1 MCRSTVFLKD
11 WRDTLVVRMRIML
24 VGGGSGGHFYPLVA
38 VAETLRT
45 LNTKRPLELYY
56 IGPNPYEK
64 TELDRL
70 NINYLY
76 CPAGK
81 RRRYFS
87 LLNYLDI
94 FKILAGFFIAVLKLY
109 LVYPDVIFSKGSFTS
124 VPVLWAARFL
134 RIPVV
139 IHESDA
145 IAGRANLLTKSFAR
159 AVAISYPEAATYF
172 PKEKTA
178 LIGIPMREAIRKPP
192 ADPFATLGIPNDL
205 PLILVT
211 GGSLGAEYINN
222 IVLRALP
229 KLLPNFRV
237 FHLCGAQLYEDT
249 RLTAKALLKDEA
261 LVDRYYVHPHVNAT
275 VMAALYQASALI
287 VSRSGSSAIH
297 EIAYY
302 GKPSILIPIPET
314 ISRDQRT
321 NAYAYTRSGAA
332 SVLEQENTTE
342 HLLAAEIQT
351 IIGDPTRYKH
361 MAAAAKAFAL
371 PDAAIRVSEL
381 LVGIGKE
388 HDSD

>member
-1 MCRSTVFLKD
+1 
-11 WRDTLVVRMRIML
+11 ML

-45 LNTKRPLELYY
+45 LSTKKPLELYY
-56 IGPNPYEK
+56 IGPTPYEAN
-64 TELDRL
+64 ELKRL
-70 NINYLY
+70 DIKYLH

-87 LLNYLDI
+87 LLNYLDL
-94 FKILAGFFIAVLKLY
+94 FKILAGFFIATIKLY
-109 LVYPDVIFSKGSFTS
+109 IVYPDVIFSKGSFTS
-124 VPVLWAARFL
+124 VPVLWAARLL

-145 IAGRANLLTKSFAR
+145 IAGRANLVSKNFAR
-159 AVAISYPEAATYF
+159 AIAIAYPEAAAYF

-178 LIGIPMREAIRKPP
+178 LVGIPIRDALRTPP

-222 IVLRALP
+222 ITLRALP
-229 KLLPNFRV
+229 ELLTNFRV
-237 FHLCGAQLYEDT
+237 FHLCGAQLYDST
-249 RLTAKALLKDEA
+249 ILTAKSLLKDEA
-261 LVDRYYVHPHVNAT
+261 LVSRYYVHPHVNAT
-275 VMAALYQASALI
+275 VMAALYQASTLI

-302 GKPSILIPIPET
+302 GKPSVLIPIPET

-321 NAYAYTRSGAA
+321 NAYAYARSGAA

-351 IIGDPTRYKH
+351 IIGDHTRYEH
-361 MAAAAKAFAL
+361 MAKAAGDFAL
-371 PDAAIRVSEL
+371 RDASSRVSEL
-381 LVGIGKE
+381 LVGIANE
-388 HDSD
+388 HD